1 MYLFEK
7 TRFSKQTQ
15 NYAYLW
21 LPRQK
26 HQTRLYIC
34 KYIYM
39 ISGNIKTWTNSTLAI
54 RAYMS
59 RIPAMDKEFT
69 LKPILT
75 LKLRDQS

>member
-1 MYLFEK
+1 MHTYGCLGRNIK
-7 TRFSKQTQ
+7 RV
-15 NYAYLW
+15 
-21 LPRQK
+21 
-26 HQTRLYIC
+26 YISVNI
-34 KYIYM
+34 YIYM